1 MKKFTFILQDPSDSH
16 PTTFRFS
23 AASIISA
30 TNTVMQD
37 KKLQGFTIKEV
48 YCGSKRGKITQMG
61 FISYE
66 YLEGK
71 KVAVRPKAIVEP
83 TETATFG
90 SLLSEVDEQCGA
102 KKITD

>member
-1 MKKFTFILQDPSDSH
+1 MKSFTFILQDPNKKYPQTH
-16 PTTFRFS
+16 RFC

-30 TNTVMQD
+30 TNTIMQG
-37 KKLQGFTIKEV
+37 KNLQGLTIQEA

-71 KVAVRPKAIVEP
+71 VVEATVKS
-83 TETATFG
+83 TEEPVQAMEFG
-90 SLLSEVDEQCGA
+90 GLLGEVDEQCGN
-102 KKITD
+102 KRVTD